1 MPAGA
6 VISRTV
12 AHPALVSEA
21 DFVAVQQIRAARVTE
36 HGAVRRYLFTGL
48 IMCGLCGRRMDSH
61 WVNRRAGYRCRH
73 GYSSARPVSGD
84 RPGILYVREDTL
96 LGEVIGALV
105 SESNK
110 SDLMTSAEVVAH
122 LRSQAMVIDHD
133 RAGWRLVAR
142 DDA

>member
-1 MPAGA
+1 MPADV

-12 AHPALVSEA
+12 AHRALVSEA
-21 DFVAVQQIRAARVTE
+21 DFVAVQQIRAARVTDD
-36 HGAVRRYLFTGL
+36 GAVRRYLFTGL

-73 GYSSARPVSGD
+73 GYSSARAVSGG

-96 LGEVIGALV
+96 LGEVIRGLV
-105 SESNK
+105 TESNEFE
-110 SDLMTSAEVVAH
+110 LTSVEVVAH
-122 LRSQAMVIDHD
+122 LRSRAMVIVHD
-133 RAGWRLVAR
+133 RAGWRLVDR